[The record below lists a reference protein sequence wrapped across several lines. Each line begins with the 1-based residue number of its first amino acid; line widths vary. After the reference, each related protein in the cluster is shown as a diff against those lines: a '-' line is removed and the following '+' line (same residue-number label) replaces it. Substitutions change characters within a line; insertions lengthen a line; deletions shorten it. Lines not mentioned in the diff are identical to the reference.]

1 MHATDLTPELHVYL
15 LRFVAA
21 GQMALVPLNVVLPR
35 LLKWKPDVDRMS
47 LLVREVFQ
55 IHAVFIT
62 LTVGIWGVLTW
73 QFAERWVVAPD
84 ELSSWLCFALALF
97 WGLRCVMQW
106 THYSASHW
114 RGQTGRTVI
123 HWLLFVGYLFWT
135 VMYAWTGGLL
145 R

>member
-1 MHATDLTPELHVYL
+1 MNTIELSPELHINL
-15 LRFVAA
+15 LHFVAA
-21 GQMALVPLNVVLPR
+21 GQLALVPLNVVLPR
-35 LLKWKPDVDRMS
+35 LLNWKADEERMS
-47 LLVREVFQ
+47 LLVREIFQ

-62 LTVGIWGVLTW
+62 LTLGIFGVLTW
-73 QFAERWVVAPD
+73 RFAERWVTAPD
-84 ELSSWLCFALALF
+84 EVSQWVCFALALF

-114 RGQTGRTVI
+114 KGQMGRTVI

-135 VMYAWTGGLL
+135 VLYAWTGGLM

>member
-1 MHATDLTPELHVYL
+1 MNTTDLTPEIHIHL

-21 GQMALVPLNVVLPR
+21 GQLALVPLNVVLPR
-35 LLKWKPDVDRMS
+35 LLHWKPDVDRMS
-47 LLVREVFQ
+47 LLVREIFQ

-73 QFAERWVVAPD
+73 KFAERWVTEPD
-84 ELSSWLCFALALF
+84 ELSSWVCFALALF

-106 THYSASHW
+106 THYSSSHW
-114 RGQTGRTVI
+114 RGQIGRTVI

-135 VMYAWTGGLL
+135 VIYAWTGGLA

>member
-1 MHATDLTPELHVYL
+1 MNTTDLNPELHIYL

-21 GQMALVPLNVVLPR
+21 GQIALVPLNVVLPR
-35 LLKWKPDVDRMS
+35 LLNWKPDLDRMS
-47 LLVREVFQ
+47 LLVREIFQ

-62 LTVGIWGVLTW
+62 LTVAIWGVLTW
-73 QFAERWVVAPD
+73 KFAERWVTAPD
-84 ELSSWLCFALALF
+84 ELSSWVCCALALF

-114 RGQTGRTVI
+114 RGQPGRTVI

-135 VMYAWTGGLL
+135 VVYAWTGGLA